1 MKINSITKNNVQN
14 NNPNFNA
21 RLQLSGNIKLLN
33 TENIKSLK
41 STVENI
47 GAKSDIIAINLPE
60 TLKNKTV
67 IGFAGLINGVIVQF
81 VEKFDKNNEL
91 TTCLTNGLNNIKET
105 VGSLP
110 VIKSELDD
118 DFIMTKE
125 EIKEVLCR
133 LKDAIYNNDM
143 RSFKEILKI
152 KSTNFI
158 NKIINGS
165 LGWSAIHLLVH
176 YDFPAGISEIAKRPD
191 LDVNAQDYEG
201 RTALHLAV
209 MKNMPLSSEE
219 LLKIEDINLE
229 IKDDQGKI
237 PEQYIKSDMMK
248 EVFEEYKKSKLN
260 KENNK

>member
-47 GAKSDIIAINLPE
+47 GAKSDIIAIKLPE

-118 DFIMTKE
+118 DYIMTKE

-152 KSTNFI
+152 KSTVFI
-158 NKIINGS
+158 NKIINKDV
-165 LGWSAIHLLVH
+165 GWSAIHLLVH
-176 YDFPAGISEIAKRPD
+176 YGFPKGISEIAKRPD

-209 MKNMPLSSEE
+209 IKNMPITLEE

-229 IKDDQGKI
+229 IKDYQGKI
-237 PEQYIKSDMMK
+237 PEQYIKSNYMK